1 MGFRANETGKCPHCG
16 VTVRF
21 ERVQVNTF
29 SAEVYMIQTPSQFRA
44 ILHIAGCP
52 HCGKPVLSISKL
64 VTPQGTEEVLD
75 SLVWPDTVVRPVP
88 PEVEAE
94 DPVVAADFREA
105 VAVLPKSKKAAA
117 ALARRCL
124 QHILREKAGTKAKD
138 LSKQIEEVL
147 GQLPSQL
154 AANLDAIRQVGNFAA
169 HPTKST
175 STGEIVEVEAEEAEW
190 LLDVLEELFQ
200 YYYVQPARA
209 KARREAL
216 NKKLRDLGKP
226 PLKTPES

>member
-75 SLVWPDTVVRPVP
+75 SLVWPDIVVRPVP

-147 GQLPSQL
+147 GQLHRNLLPTWMQFARL
-154 AANLDAIRQVGNFAA
+154 AILQHIRPNQPVPEKLSRWKQRKPNGCLMYWKNFFNITMCSL
-169 HPTKST
+169 H
-175 STGEIVEVEAEEAEW
+175 
-190 LLDVLEELFQ
+190 VL
-200 YYYVQPARA
+200 
-209 KARREAL
+209 
-216 NKKLRDLGKP
+216 KP
-226 PLKTPES
+226 DEKH

>member
-75 SLVWPDTVVRPVP
+75 SLVWPDIVVRPVP

-124 QHILREKAGTKAKD
+124 QHILREKAGTKAKIFQNR
-138 LSKQIEEVL
+138 LK
-147 GQLPSQL
+147 
-154 AANLDAIRQVGNFAA
+154 RFWGNCIATCCQPGCNSPGWQFC
-169 HPTKST
+169 ST
-175 STGEIVEVEAEEAEW
+175 SDQIN
-190 LLDVLEELFQ
+190 Q
-200 YYYVQPARA
+200 Y
-209 KARREAL
+209 RRNCRGGSRGSRMVA
-216 NKKLRDLGKP
+216 
-226 PLKTPES
+226 